1 MYICSLQ
8 STERNEKLE
17 DITSAV
23 LEELTDSCAE
33 CGISS
38 NIIDR
43 QSFACFPES
52 PTHVTFRARLRGSSE
67 TDSGSLI
74 SLLESW
80 VSGGATIIVTG
91 VLMTVDAECSV
102 AISSLSEGECSM
114 TTTQPPDTTASS
126 MTSSESTTTMPTQ
139 PPDMDTTTS
148 SMTTSDGF
156 TTASTSQS
164 STDNTAAIIGGV
176 VVAVVLIIAV
186 SALIFG
192 ALKLFFKSR
201 RGGLSVRRAEESV

>member
-1 MYICSLQ
+1 MFLQ
-8 STERNEKLE
+8 TTSTEQKLE

-38 NIIDR
+38 DIIDR
-43 QSFACFPES
+43 QSFSCFPES
-52 PTHVTFRARLRGSSE
+52 PTHVTFRARLGGSSE
-67 TDSGSLI
+67 TDSVSLI

-126 MTSSESTTTMPTQ
+126 A
-139 PPDMDTTTS
+139 
-148 SMTTSDGF
+148 TTSDG
-156 TTASTSQS
+156 STSQS

-176 VVAVVLIIAV
+176 VAVVFIIALTV
-186 SALIFG
+186 LIFG
-192 ALKLFFKSR
+192 IVALVLRSR
-201 RGGLSVRRAEESV
+201 RREFSIRKAEV